1 MKKISKFQWLFDD
14 AAGISYVRILRY
26 FYPEFITALIIYFLP
41 QFIDY
46 YFICNLKSTEV
57 YAISGIVENL
67 LGLFTKC
74 AEGLLIGTVIISG
87 YFNGLQEYKKA
98 GLSFVDAF
106 WITCGISLFVS
117 LALYFGVV
125 FFYQFNSFSPEM
137 IELGVPYLKIKA
149 VGVFFLFFYFSLVG
163 FFRSVKNT
171 FTPMVV
177 FVLGNILFVLSDYLL
192 IFGKFGFPQL
202 GLLGSAIAYMLQY
215 IFMSC
220 LMLGYILY
228 SKEYKKYD
236 ISFYPKM
243 LQMKQIAKFLA
254 VSFPVVLD
262 KMSIAF
268 AYVWLG
274 SCMSKLGATAG
285 ASFSMIKLMERIA
298 FVPAIA
304 FSQIITFLV
313 SNDLGKGNWDA
324 IHGNIKKVV
333 LLSSMMVGAIL
344 LVGSMWPHLIVNFY
358 GCAGEMCYLVAAIF
372 PSLSILVMF
381 DLLQLILSGALR
393 GAGDVQTVMITRMI
407 VIFCYFIPATYII
420 AMLPLQTVA
429 SKMLTTYATFLIGN
443 GLMTIV
449 YIIRLKQ
456 DRWKKQKIKVVND

>member
-1 MKKISKFQWLFDD
+1 MKKISTFRWLFEDS
-14 AAGISYVRILRY
+14 AGISYSRILRY

-41 QFIDY
+41 QFIDC
-46 YFICNLKSTEV
+46 YFICNLKSTDL
-57 YAISGIVENL
+57 YAVSGIVENL
-67 LGLFTKC
+67 LGMFTKC

-106 WITCGISLFVS
+106 WITIGISFCVS
-117 LALYFGVV
+117 LGLYLGVIP
-125 FFYQFNSFSPEM
+125 FYRFNKFSPEM
-137 IELGVPYLKIKA
+137 IQLGVPYLQIKSA
-149 VGVFFLFFYFSLVG
+149 GVFFLFFYFSLVG

-171 FTPMVV
+171 FTPMVI
-177 FVLGNILFVLSDYLL
+177 FVIGNICFVLSDYVL

-202 GLLGSAIAYMLQY
+202 GLLGSAVAYLIQY
-215 IFMSC
+215 LLMSC
-220 LMLGYILY
+220 LMLGYVLY
-228 SKEYKKYD
+228 AAEYKKYE
-236 ISFYPKM
+236 ISLFPKRIERKRII
-243 LQMKQIAKFLA
+243 QFLRI
-254 VSFPVVLD
+254 SFPVVLD

-274 SCMSKLGATAG
+274 ACISQLSSTAG

-313 SNDLGKGNWDA
+313 SNDLGKGKWDD

-333 LLSSMMVGAIL
+333 LLSSVMVGIIL
-344 LVGSMWPHLIVNFY
+344 LVGSIWPHAIVSFY
-358 GCAGEMCYLVAAIF
+358 GCTGEMCYLVATVF

-393 GAGDVQTVMITRMI
+393 GAGDVQTVMVTRLI
-407 VIFCYFIPATYII
+407 VIAGYFIPVTYVI
-420 AMLPLQTVA
+420 ALLPLETVA
-429 SKMLTTYATFLIGN
+429 SKMLVTYAAFLIGN
-443 GLMTIV
+443 GLMTVV

-456 DRWKKQKIKVVND
+456 DHWKKQNIKVVND